1 MNNGRYRS
9 GKSKITL
16 LLSETK
22 TRDIEMKKKI
32 ISFTLLFI
40 ALLFIASCETERIV
54 FQGPYFVRFTETTDF
69 ARESHSKPI
78 NIEVHQAG
86 TAPTQDIKVNYTVG
100 GSAREGVDYKIL
112 GERGVVTIPAGAY
125 VGNIQIQLINNS
137 NNILRSQDIVFTL
150 KSTSTSD
157 VKVGQGESAI
167 GQTMTF
173 TIFDDCIVSGD
184 YLGKR
189 GAFSVP
195 VDDITIT
202 SSDCEKYLLSNWNI
216 GIFSS
221 PFDFNLNFIDNGDN
235 TLTIPDQESDNLPTS
250 IATIN
255 GSGVVDPV
263 TREITMTVRLVDFD
277 NSPTVTFTLIPD

>member
-1 MNNGRYRS
+1 
-9 GKSKITL
+9 
-16 LLSETK
+16 
-22 TRDIEMKKKI
+22 MKKKK
-32 ISFTLLFI
+32 LLQLNLLVV
-40 ALLFIASCETERIV
+40 ALLFAVSCETEKIL
-54 FQGPYFVRFTETTDF
+54 FDGPYFVRFTETTDF

-86 TAPTQDIKVNYTVG
+86 TAPAEDIRVNYTISG
-100 GSAREGVDYKIL
+100 NAREGVDYKIL

-125 VGNIQIQLINNS
+125 VGNIQLQLINNS
-137 NNILRSQDIVFTL
+137 NNILRSQDIILTL
-150 KSTSTSD
+150 KSTSDSD

-167 GQTMTF
+167 GQKMTF
-173 TIFDDCIVSGD
+173 TIFDDCILSGD

-255 GSGVVDPV
+255 GSGVVNPV
-263 TREITMTVRLVDFD
+263 TREITMTVRLVDFE
-277 NSPTVTFTLIPD
+277 NSPTVTFTLTPD

>member
-1 MNNGRYRS
+1 MSS
-9 GKSKITL
+9 GQYH
-16 LLSETK
+16 SERFKTIRLWLEIK

-32 ISFTLLFI
+32 LQLGLVVITLVFGI
-40 ALLFIASCETERIV
+40 RCETEKIL
-54 FQGPYFVRFTETTDF
+54 FTGPYFVRFTETTDF

-86 TAPTQDIKVNYTVG
+86 TAPAQDIKVNYTIG

-137 NNILRSQDIVFTL
+137 NNILRSQDIIFTL
-150 KSTSTSD
+150 KSTSTPD

-167 GQTMTF
+167 GEKMTF

-184 YLGKR
+184 YIGKR

-221 PFDFNLNFIDNGDN
+221 PFDFNLTFIDNGDN
-235 TLTIPDQESDNLPTS
+235 TLTIPDQESDNLPTAL
-250 IATIN
+250 ATIN
-255 GSGVVDPV
+255 GSGILDPV
-263 TREITMTVRLVDFD
+263 TREITMTVRLVDFQ